1 MLFIFSLNS
10 IIEKRSV
17 TDILVAKTAEQNLI
31 YLTEELNRQDLL
43 ILRKL
48 HKFYCPDCGSSVL
61 LKIGDIK
68 IPHFAHKSLSVCG
81 SSEQESSLHLQ
92 GKILLQQFFITKGIP
107 VEIESYLPDIRQRAD
122 VFVARHTVIEYQCS
136 PISATD
142 IVRRSA
148 AYSRHGLEFIW
159 IAGSKETM
167 ENRIQILR
175 IREYQ
180 REMLLNHNHSNYL
193 MLLNPEVKQFQY
205 FSNLFHISGSKWAGK
220 VVTLPLDRQTH
231 PFAKPKPLSKKDFDS
246 ICTIFVNA
254 RASFVQ
260 SQYFAKRR
268 YQNPFW
274 LLCYELQLDMRNLP
288 DSIGVPISGADCI
301 AGHVVIWQL
310 KMLRAYRQGIPN
322 EKVIS
327 SGIIKIQGASDAR
340 KAEAVLNDYADFLKE
355 VEDAEGDQLKQ
366 IDALYDIYCKSVRK
380 LRK

>member
-1 MLFIFSLNS
+1 M
-10 IIEKRSV
+10 
-17 TDILVAKTAEQNLI
+17 TDILVAKTAKQNLI

-81 SSEQESSLHLQ
+81 SSEQESSMHLQ
-92 GKILLQQFFITKGIP
+92 GKILLQQFFITKGVP

-136 PISATD
+136 PISASD

-159 IAGSKETM
+159 IAGSKESM

-220 VVTLPLDRQTH
+220 VVTLSLDRQTH

-246 ICTIFVNA
+246 ICTIFVNE

-268 YQNPFW
+268 FQNPFW

-301 AGHVVIWQL
+301 AGHAVIWQL

-340 KAEAVLNDYADFLKE
+340 KAEVVLNNYANFLKE
-355 VEDAEGDQLKQ
+355 VEDAEGDRSKQ